1 MDQWVTD
8 KFYSHFPSYSGEK
21 SRRKILDKDRQDE
34 YNHYLSTL
42 APTESALSRHCATNT
57 QFQEERDKQLSIPN
71 RQNERKIRRNS
82 NEISE
87 RDSSLWNENM
97 DLPGIFNEEIINLR
111 NRRVAE
117 VSHWSDFQAKKK
129 KQFNMEF

>member
-34 YNHYLSTL
+34 YNLYLSSL
-42 APTESALSRHCATNT
+42 ASMASSGSAFRRQCAKNT
-57 QFQEERDKQLSIPN
+57 QVREENNEPTSIPN
-71 RQNERKIRRNS
+71 RQNERRIRRNS
-82 NEISE
+82 DQISE
-87 RDSSLWNENM
+87 QDMSLWNENM
-97 DLPGIFNEEIINLR
+97 DLPGIFNEEMINLR

-117 VSHWSDFQAKKK
+117 VSQWNCQAKKASK
-129 KQFNMEF
+129 VRF